1 MGGNQNNNYADKLRQ
16 KHERIKN
23 DLLEL
28 AVIETHLFNQLD
40 AVDKSSASA
49 TSTENRIKEHIN
61 SLTNVR
67 TRLLEDLKGVYT
79 NARSDLNTNM
89 NHLQNQTVMSNQ
101 LKEELKKAEETLKQL
116 KAEKNNK
123 TRLAQIGEYEF
134 AKNVEH
140 KGILKTIV
148 YGSLIILVL
157 FFLNKKKILP
167 EMISKILVIAT
178 TSVIL
183 LLVLQRLYWNFRRNN
198 IDYNKFSQPDVAL
211 PAGGKRKATEF
222 KLSELLGLKCD
233 ADLNAIAK
241 QEALKAAAG
250 QAEGTGETE
259 TAGFTNY
266 NTVFPSQTNNTL
278 NYSSI

>member
-1 MGGNQNNNYADKLRQ
+1 MVQDNYAKNLKE
-16 KHERIKN
+16 KHDQIKK

-40 AVDKSSASA
+40 AIDRAGTSA
-49 TSTENRIKEHIN
+49 TSTENRIKEHIQ

-79 NARSDLNTNM
+79 SARNDLNMNM
-89 NHLQNQTVMSNQ
+89 DHLNNQKVMSNQ
-101 LKEELKKAEETLKQL
+101 LNEELKKAEETLKQL

-148 YGSLIILVL
+148 YGSLVILLL

-183 LLVLQRLYWNFRRNN
+183 LLVLQRMYWNFRRNN

-211 PAGGKRKATEF
+211 PADKKRKATEF
-222 KLSELLGLKCD
+222 KLSELLGLTCD

-241 QEALKAAAG
+241 QEALKAAAS
-250 QAEGTGETE
+250 QAEGTNSGGEV
-259 TAGFTNY
+259 AGFRNY
-266 NTVFPSQTNNTL
+266 NTVFPSQSCDKL

>member
-1 MGGNQNNNYADKLRQ
+1 MGGNQNNNYADKLKE

-40 AVDKSSASA
+40 AVDKSTANA

-79 NARSDLNTNM
+79 NARNDLNTNTD
-89 NHLQNQTVMSNQ
+89 HLQNQTVMSNQ
-101 LKEELKKAEETLKQL
+101 LQEELKKAEETLKQL

-134 AKNVEH
+134 AKNTEH

-157 FFLNKKKILP
+157 FFLNKKNILP
-167 EMISKILVIAT
+167 EMISKILIVAT
-178 TSVIL
+178 TSIIL
-183 LLVLQRLYWNFRRNN
+183 LLIIQRLYWNFRRNN
-198 IDYNKFSQPDVAL
+198 IDYSKFSQPDV
-211 PAGGKRKATEF
+211 PTPIGNRRKPTEF

-241 QEALKAAAG
+241 QEALKAATS
-250 QAEGTGETE
+250 QASGTSVQEV
-259 TAGFTNY
+259 AGFTNY
-266 NTVFPSQTNNTL
+266 NTVFPSQSSGNL
-278 NYSSI
+278 KYSSL

>member
-1 MGGNQNNNYADKLRQ
+1 MVQDKYASELKE
-16 KHERIKN
+16 KHDQVKN

-40 AVDKSSASA
+40 AIDRAGTSA
-49 TSTENRIKEHIN
+49 TSTENRIKKHIQ

-79 NARSDLNTNM
+79 SARNDLNMNM
-89 NHLQNQTVMSNQ
+89 DHLNNQKVMSNQ
-101 LKEELKKAEETLKQL
+101 LNEELKKAEETLKQL

-148 YGSLIILVL
+148 YGSLVILVL

-198 IDYNKFSQPDVAL
+198 IDYSKFSQPDVAL

>member
-1 MGGNQNNNYADKLRQ
+1 MVQDNYANRLKE
-16 KHERIKN
+16 KHEQIKK

-40 AVDKSSASA
+40 AIDRSAASA
-49 TSTENRIKEHIN
+49 TSTENRIKEHIQ

-79 NARSDLNTNM
+79 SARNDLNMNM
-89 NHLQNQTVMSNQ
+89 DHLNNQKVMSNQ
-101 LKEELKKAEETLKQL
+101 LNEELKKAEETLKQL

-148 YGSLIILVL
+148 YGSLVILLL

-183 LLVLQRLYWNFRRNN
+183 LLVLQRMYWNFRRNN

-211 PAGGKRKATEF
+211 PADKKRKATEF
-222 KLSELLGLKCD
+222 KLSELLGLTCD

-241 QEALKAAAG
+241 QEALKAAAS
-250 QAEGTGETE
+250 QAEGTNSAGEV
-259 TAGFTNY
+259 AGFRNY
-266 NTVFPSQTNNTL
+266 NTVFPSQSCDKL

>member
-198 IDYNKFSQPDVAL
+198 IDYSKFSQPDVAL
-211 PAGGKRKATEF
+211 PAGSKRKATEF

>member
-1 MGGNQNNNYADKLRQ
+1 MVQDNYANRLKE
-16 KHERIKN
+16 KHEQIKK

-40 AVDKSSASA
+40 AIDRSAASA
-49 TSTENRIKEHIN
+49 TSTENRIKEHIQ

-79 NARSDLNTNM
+79 SARNDLNMNM
-89 NHLQNQTVMSNQ
+89 DHLNNQKVMSNQ
-101 LKEELKKAEETLKQL
+101 LNEELKKAEETLKQL

-148 YGSLIILVL
+148 YGSLVILVL

-183 LLVLQRLYWNFRRNN
+183 LLVLQRMYWNFRRNN
-198 IDYNKFSQPDVAL
+198 IDYSKFTQPDVAR
-211 PAGGKRKATEF
+211 PVGKRKTTEF
-222 KLSELLGLKCD
+222 KLSELLGLTCD

-241 QEALKAAAG
+241 QEALKAAAS
-250 QAEGTGETE
+250 QAEGTSSAGEV
-259 TAGFTNY
+259 AGFRNY
-266 NTVFPSQTNNTL
+266 NTVFPSQSCDKL

>member
-1 MGGNQNNNYADKLRQ
+1 MGGTQDNNYSDKLKE

-28 AVIETHLFNQLD
+28 TVIETHLFNQLD
-40 AVDKSSASA
+40 SVDKSSASA
-49 TSTENRIKEHIN
+49 TSNENRIKQNIN
-61 SLTNVR
+61 SITNVR

-89 NHLQNQTVMSNQ
+89 GHLQNQTVMSNQ
-101 LKEELKKAEETLKQL
+101 LSEELSKAEETLKQL

-134 AKNVEH
+134 AKNIEH

-148 YGSLIILVL
+148 YGSIIILLL
-157 FFLNKKKILP
+157 FFLNKKKIFP
-167 EMISKILVIAT
+167 EMITKILVIST

-183 LLVLQRLYWNFRRNN
+183 LLIIQRLYWNFRRNN
-198 IDYNKFSQPDVAL
+198 IDYSKFSQPNIAL
-211 PAGGKRKATEF
+211 PAGSKRKSTEF
-222 KLSELLGLKCD
+222 KLSELLGLTCD
-233 ADLNAIAK
+233 ADLNAVAK
-241 QEALKAAAG
+241 QEALKAAAS
-250 QAEGTGETE
+250 QAGGTSEGTEQ
-259 TAGFTNY
+259 FTNY
-266 NTVFPSQTNNTL
+266 NTVFPSQSGGAL

>member
-1 MGGNQNNNYADKLRQ
+1 MVRQDNNYANKLRE
-16 KHERIKN
+16 KHDRIKT
-23 DLLEL
+23 DLAEL
-28 AVIETHLFNQLD
+28 MVIETHLFNQLD
-40 AVDKSSASA
+40 SVDKSSASA
-49 TSTENRIKEHIN
+49 TSTENRIKQSI
-61 SLTNVR
+61 SSITSIR

-79 NARSDLNTNM
+79 NARSDLNLNM
-89 NHLQNQTVMSNQ
+89 GHLQNQTTMSNQ
-101 LKEELKKAEETLKQL
+101 LKEELKKAKDTLKQL

-148 YGSLIILVL
+148 YGSLIILLL

-167 EMISKILVIAT
+167 EMITKILVITT
-178 TSVIL
+178 TSVVL
-183 LLVLQRLYWNFRRNN
+183 LLIVQRLYWNFRRNN
-198 IDYNKFSQPDVAL
+198 IDYSKFSQPDLAL
-211 PAGGKRKATEF
+211 PVGKKRKASEF

-241 QEALKAAAG
+241 KEALKKASS
-250 QAEGTGETE
+250 QADGSAENNE
-259 TAGFTNY
+259 AFTNY
-266 NTVFPSQTNNTL
+266 NTVFPSQLSGTL